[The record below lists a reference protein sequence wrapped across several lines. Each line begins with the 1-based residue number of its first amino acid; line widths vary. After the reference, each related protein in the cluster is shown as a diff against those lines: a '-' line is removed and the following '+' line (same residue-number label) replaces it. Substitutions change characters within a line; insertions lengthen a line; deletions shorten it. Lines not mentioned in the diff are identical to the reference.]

1 MVFQGEYR
9 TGLGGSQSLFYLSP
23 ALFNGVEVRR
33 IGWQVQQQCTGSLD
47 LFAHALHLVRRQI
60 VHHHHV
66 ARFQLRTKGVFEIS
80 SKDIAVGGRLDRHRG
95 DPPGA
100 ANRAQQS
107 ERAPAAA
114 GRALTHSLARQ
125 GASIAPCHVGADATF
140 IQEDQFFR
148 IDLPG
153 LFLPNVAGDL
163 TGSVVLLGGV
173 ERLFL
178 SRSSISPSNF
188 HKRPMLAAS
197 ASSSR
202 IFLCNSC
209 SVKSGCAVIHSRA
222 RC

>member
-1 MVFQGEYR
+1 VFQ
-9 TGLGGSQSLFYLSP
+9 
-23 ALFNGVEVRR
+23 
-33 IGWQVQQQCTGSLD
+33 
-47 LFAHALHLVRRQI
+47 
-60 VHHHHV
+60 
-66 ARFQLRTKGVFEIS
+66 IS
-80 SKDIAVGGRLDRHRG
+80 SKNIAVGGRFDRHRG
-95 DPPGA
+95 NPPGA

-107 ERAPAAA
+107 ERAPAAT
-114 GRALTHSLARQ
+114 GRAFPHSLAPQ

-153 LFLPNVAGDL
+153 LFLPDVAGDL
-163 TGSVVLLGGV
+163 TGGGVLLGGV
-173 ERLFL
+173 QRLFL

-222 RC
+222 RCCTSAVNLLRRPRLPAAGRSARPVRRNVADTSLAQPTLC